1 MKNIYHLIYAFFF
14 PVFFCATCLLAGPLH
29 DKAMR
34 FEEAIRNLH
43 CPNGLVFDAVPG
55 PDGGFLMPA
64 GGGDSTIWT
73 GAWIAA
79 EVFRWRAT
87 KDPEAL
93 TAIETSLEAFH
104 KLHLLCGGN
113 GFLGRFFG
121 RRSWFSGRSN
131 VATAAPPEQDVAW
144 STDTSRDQY
153 TGIFLAWTLA
163 WPVIHDAGLRERVA
177 SDVREAGRNLMR
189 NDLALVATI
198 DGAAKRMFNVSPD
211 YCYQDRITP
220 EEWAR
225 VDDFPVNA
233 FCRAVPYNATMAEVL
248 ASFRP
253 PAIRGGE
260 ALRALLMTGTAA
272 HITKDPDLETF
283 FRDDVC
289 GRRAYPRV
297 ASETSQLLSD
307 LFLGINDDV
316 AVRLV
321 AQLHVSIV
329 DMVLEA
335 GRRFRPRYVNIINY
349 ISPAVRTLAFLVGHL
364 RGNLLLGVLDCLRG
378 PHGFDWLGRLA
389 DNADAWA
396 AASRGLGFRKP
407 ADKLAARAAV
417 WREMAASNLDELSDA
432 LRSYVGT
439 NITQFAL
446 LGLMEGVRENGIE
459 PAARDCIDRA
469 FLPVADEANALYT
482 YIRHVHGTASLSADL
497 LAAAKRTLELYPEDQ
512 RQRRIDNSAE
522 PGLRVLPWPDRF
534 ERYGNMADRVFPI
547 DRRAPHIF
555 IWQESPRRIVSG
567 SDGPG
572 RIAPVGYLMAYW
584 FARCYGIL
592 TPED

>member
-1 MKNIYHLIYAFFF
+1 MFFS
-14 PVFFCATCLLAGPLH
+14 VSCLFAGPLH

-34 FEEAIRNLH
+34 FEEAIRKLH

-93 TAIETSLEAFH
+93 AAVETSLEAFH
-104 KLHLLCGGN
+104 RLHLLCGGD
-113 GFLGRFFG
+113 GFLGRYFG
-121 RRSWFSGRSN
+121 HRSWFPGRN
-131 VATAAPPEQDVAW
+131 NLAPGAPPNQDLVW
-144 STDTSRDQY
+144 NTDTSRDQY
-153 TGIFLAWTLA
+153 TGIFLAWMLA
-163 WPVIHDAGLRERVA
+163 WPVIRDAGLRERVA
-177 SDVREAGRNLMR
+177 SDVLAAGRNLRR

-198 DGAAKRMFNVSPD
+198 DGTPKSMFSVSPD

-233 FCRAVPYNATMAEVL
+233 FCRSVPYNATMAEVL
-248 ASFRP
+248 ATFRP
-253 PAIRGGE
+253 PPIRGGE

-272 HITKDPDLETF
+272 RITKDPDLERF
-283 FRDDVC
+283 FRDELC

-297 ASETSQLLSD
+297 ASETSQLVSD
-307 LFLGINDDV
+307 LFLGINENV
-316 AVRLV
+316 AVRLI
-321 AQLHVSIV
+321 AQLHVSLA
-329 DMVLEA
+329 DLALEA
-335 GRRFRPRYVNIINY
+335 GRRFRPGYSNIISF
-349 ISPAVRTLAFLVGHL
+349 ISPVARAVAFAVGYL
-364 RGNLLLGVLDCLRG
+364 RGNMLIGILDCLRG
-378 PHGFDWLGRLA
+378 PRGFDWLGRLA
-389 DNADAWA
+389 DDADAWA
-396 AASRGLGFRKP
+396 AAARNLGFTKP
-407 ADKLAARAAV
+407 AEKLEARAAV
-417 WREMAASNLDELSDA
+417 WREMASSNLDELSDA

-446 LGLMEGVRENGIE
+446 LGLMEGLRESGIE
-459 PAARDCIDRA
+459 PAARDCVDRA
-469 FLPVADEANALYT
+469 FLPIADEANPLYT
-482 YIRHVHGTASLSADL
+482 YIRHVHGTASLSSDL
-497 LAAAKRTLELYPEDQ
+497 LAAAKRTLERYPEDQ
-512 RQRRIDNSAE
+512 RQRRVDNGAE

-534 ERYGNMADRVFPI
+534 ERYGNQADRVFPI
-547 DRRAPHIF
+547 DKRAPHIF
-555 IWQESPRRIVSG
+555 IWQECPRRIVSG

-572 RIAPVGYLMAYW
+572 RVAPVGYLMAYW

-592 TPED
+592 TPEE

>member
-1 MKNIYHLIYAFFF
+1 
-14 PVFFCATCLLAGPLH
+14 
-29 DKAMR
+29 MR
-34 FEEAIRNLH
+34 FETAIRKLH
-43 CPNGLVFDAVPG
+43 CPNGLVFDALPG
-55 PDGGFLMPA
+55 PDGGFLQSCGA
-64 GGGDSTIWT
+64 GDSTIWT

-87 KDPEAL
+87 HDPEAL
-93 TAIETSLEAFH
+93 AAIETSLEAFH

-113 GFLGRFFG
+113 GFIGRFFG
-121 RRSWFSGRSN
+121 HRSWFPGRDN
-131 VATAAPPEQDVAW
+131 LAFAAPPEQEIVW
-144 STDTSRDQY
+144 NTDTSRDQY

-163 WPVIHDAGLRERVA
+163 WPVIRDAGLRERVA
-177 SDVREAGRNLMR
+177 SDVLAAGRNLMR
-189 NDLALVATI
+189 NNLALVATI
-198 DGAAKRMFNVSPD
+198 EGAPKSMFNVSPD

-220 EEWAR
+220 EEWAM
-225 VDDFPVNA
+225 VDDFPVNV

-248 ASFRP
+248 ATFRP

-260 ALRALLMTGTAA
+260 ALRALLMTGAAA
-272 HITKDPDLETF
+272 HITRDPDLEAF
-283 FRDDVC
+283 FRDELC
-289 GRRAYPRV
+289 GRRAFPLV

-307 LFLGINDDV
+307 LFLGINEDV
-316 AVRLV
+316 AVRLI
-321 AQLHVSIV
+321 AQLHVSLA
-329 DMVLEA
+329 DLVLEA
-335 GRRFRPRYVNIINY
+335 GRRFRPGYANIISY
-349 ISPAVRTLAFLVGHL
+349 ILPAVRTLAFSVGHL
-364 RGNLLLGVLDCLRG
+364 RGNILVGVLDCLRG

-396 AASRGLGFRKP
+396 VAARNLGFRKA
-407 ADKLAARAAV
+407 ADKLTARSAG
-417 WREMAASNLDELSDA
+417 WRAMAASNLDEMSDA

-446 LGLMEGVRENGIE
+446 LGLMEGARENGIE

-469 FLPVADEANALYT
+469 FLPIADEANALYT

-497 LAAAKRTLELYPEDQ
+497 LAAAKRTLELYPVDQ
-512 RQRRIDNSAE
+512 RRRRVDNNAE
-522 PGLRVLPWPDRF
+522 PGLRSLPWPDRF
-534 ERYGNMADRVFPI
+534 ERYGNKADRVFPI

-555 IWQESPRRIVSG
+555 IWQECPRRIVSG

-572 RIAPVGYLMAYW
+572 QIAPVGYLMAYW

>member
-1 MKNIYHLIYAFFF
+1 
-14 PVFFCATCLLAGPLH
+14 
-29 DKAMR
+29 MR
-34 FEEAIRNLH
+34 FEETIRKLH
-43 CPNGLVFDAVPG
+43 CPNGMVFDAVPG

-93 TAIETSLEAFH
+93 AAIEISLEAFH
-104 KLHLLCGGN
+104 KLHRLCGGN
-113 GFLGRFFG
+113 GFIGRYFG
-121 RRSWFSGRSN
+121 PRSWFPGRN
-131 VATAAPPEQDVAW
+131 NLAHGAPPDQDLVW
-144 STDTSRDQY
+144 NTDTSRDQY

-163 WPVIHDAGLRERVA
+163 WPVIRDAGLRERVA
-177 SDVREAGRNLMR
+177 SDALAAGRNLMR
-189 NDLALVATI
+189 NNLGLVATI
-198 DGAAKRMFNVSPD
+198 DGKSKSMFNVSPD

-233 FCRAVPYNATMAEVL
+233 FCRAVPFNATMAEIL
-248 ASFRP
+248 ATFRP

-272 HITKDPDLETF
+272 RITNDPDLEAY
-283 FRDDVC
+283 FRDELC

-316 AVRLV
+316 AVRLI
-321 AQLHVSIV
+321 AQLHVSIA
-329 DMVLEA
+329 DLVLEA
-335 GRRFRPRYVNIINY
+335 GRRFRPGYANIISY
-349 ISPAVRTLAFLVGHL
+349 LSPAVRTLAFAVGHL
-364 RGNLLLGVLDCLRG
+364 RGNILIDIISFLRA
-378 PHGFDWLGRLA
+378 PRGFAWLGRLA

-396 AASRGLGFRKP
+396 AAFRTLGFRKP
-407 ADKLAARAAV
+407 ADKLAARAFA
-417 WREMAASNLDELSDA
+417 WRKMAASNLDELSDA

-446 LGLMEGVRENGIE
+446 LGLMEGVRESGIE

-469 FLPVADEANALYT
+469 FLPIADEANALYT

-512 RQRRIDNSAE
+512 RQRRVSNAAVPD
-522 PGLRVLPWPDRF
+522 LRVLPWPDRF
-534 ERYGNMADRVFPI
+534 ERYGNKADRVFPI

-555 IWQESPRRIVSG
+555 IWQECPRRIVSG

-572 RIAPVGYLMAYW
+572 LVAPVGYLMAYW